1 MDNKAIPNS
10 NGNERLTNLDF
21 LHEIS
26 DGNMDFFKEFIQT
39 FLDNA
44 PESLDGM
51 KQGLDNQDWDTVKKA
66 AHKIRP
72 SFNYLGLKDLEQIA
86 KQVEKNAVE
95 GTNLN
100 EMPDMIDKIIST
112 CNQAIDELQNDLRS
126 MAA

>member
-1 MDNKAIPNS
+1 MDNKAIPHS

-51 KQGLDNQDWDTVKKA
+51 KQGLDNQDWDTVKKT

-86 KQVEKNAVE
+86 TQVEKNAAE

-100 EMPDMIDKIIST
+100 QMPEMIEKIIST